1 MAGSVVELTD
11 GTFSSGVEQAEG
23 LVLVDFWAPWCMPCR
38 AVAPVLE
45 QLAGAYAGR
54 VKVVKVNVDESPAT
68 AAAYGIRSIPTLA
81 LFKDG
86 VPVEGVLG
94 AVPRAELE
102 RMIGAHLTAAA

>member
-11 GTFSSGVEQAEG
+11 STFSSEVEQADG

-38 AVAPVLE
+38 LVAPVME

-54 VKVVKVNVDESPAT
+54 VKVVKVNVDESPGT

-102 RMIGAHLTAAA
+102 RMIGSHLTAAA